1 MSRTFAYCRT
11 SKQTQTTDNQV
22 LEIASAG
29 FNIEPHRILTEVIS
43 GSVAASLRPV
53 FKTLLER
60 LEAGDILVVSKLDR
74 LGRNSMDVRTTVE
87 QLEKREVR
95 VHCLALGGLD
105 LTSAAGK
112 MTMSVIS
119 AVAEMERDLIVE
131 RTNSGLARA
140 VYEGK
145 VLGRKPS
152 LSKIQKDEILLK
164 LNQEGV
170 NVSALAQ
177 EYKTTRQTILRVKNS

>member
-22 LEIASAG
+22 LERASAG